1 MGRKEGVRRWT
12 LSHEA
17 GSSVITSKTLGRLF
31 FNCCLQANATPVR
44 GRSEKQIGLLAQW
57 HEELRGNMKAALRIV
72 VAACLLLVA
81 CGPSPQSLI
90 LGRWEVENA
99 PTKMVAEF
107 RSDGTATISIFGH
120 TVQGTYKLNGTDE
133 LEWSMNG
140 MSTKAKVKVT
150 ATDLELTD
158 NANRTIK
165 YKRK

>member
-1 MGRKEGVRRWT
+1 LPTAGGAKNFDGITAYSPVAPRK
-12 LSHEA
+12 
-17 GSSVITSKTLGRLF
+17 
-31 FNCCLQANATPVR
+31 VR
-44 GRSEKQIGLLAQW
+44 GE
-57 HEELRGNMKAALRIV
+57 NMKGTLRIV
-72 VAACLLLVA
+72 VAACLLLLVA
-81 CGPSPQSLI
+81 CGSSPQSLI

-99 PTKMVAEF
+99 PTKMAAEF
-107 RSDGTATISIFGH
+107 KSDGTATISILGH
-120 TVQGTYKLNGTDE
+120 TVQGRYKFNGTDE

>member
-1 MGRKEGVRRWT
+1 MIAEKSQGGEHESDVAYRDGS
-12 LSHEA
+12 LSASA
-17 GSSVITSKTLGRLF
+17 GCLWLQSS
-31 FNCCLQANATPVR
+31 N
-44 GRSEKQIGLLAQW
+44 
-57 HEELRGNMKAALRIV
+57 
-72 VAACLLLVA
+72 
-81 CGPSPQSLI
+81 LI

-99 PTKMVAEF
+99 PTKMAAEF
-107 RSDGTATISIFGH
+107 KSDGTATISILGH

-140 MSTKAKVKVT
+140 MSTKAKMKVT

>member
-1 MGRKEGVRRWT
+1 MESRRFALVAPRKGNGE
-12 LSHEA
+12 
-17 GSSVITSKTLGRLF
+17 
-31 FNCCLQANATPVR
+31 
-44 GRSEKQIGLLAQW
+44 
-57 HEELRGNMKAALRIV
+57 NMKATLRIV
-72 VAACLLLVA
+72 VAACLLLLVA
-81 CGPSPQSLI
+81 CVSSPQNLI

-99 PTKMVAEF
+99 PTKMTAEF
-107 RSDGTATISIFGH
+107 NSDGTATISILGQ
-120 TVQGTYKLNGTDE
+120 TVRGTYRLNGTDE

>member
-1 MGRKEGVRRWT
+1 M
-12 LSHEA
+12 
-17 GSSVITSKTLGRLF
+17 KT
-31 FNCCLQANATPVR
+31 T
-44 GRSEKQIGLLAQW
+44 
-57 HEELRGNMKAALRIV
+57 LRIV
-72 VAACLLLVA
+72 VAACLLLLVA
-81 CGPSPQSLI
+81 CGSSPQSLI
-90 LGRWEVENA
+90 LGRWEVEGA

-107 RSDGTATISIFGH
+107 KSDGTATILILGH
-120 TVQGTYKLNGTDE
+120 TVRGTYKLNGTDE